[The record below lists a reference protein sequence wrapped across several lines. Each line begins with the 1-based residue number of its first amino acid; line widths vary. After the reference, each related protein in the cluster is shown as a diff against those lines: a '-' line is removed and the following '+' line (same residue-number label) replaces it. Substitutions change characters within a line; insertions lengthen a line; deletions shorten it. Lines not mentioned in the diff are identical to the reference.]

1 MGDRRNA
8 SKIIH
13 VERARH
19 SSLLNVR
26 AKSLFRFKL
35 MAFKVPH
42 NLRICTIN
50 IHCAFVS
57 SVVFTTKHRSS
68 SINSETSNTVRST
81 LAFAVPTST
90 ISLIVNNM
98 MVNIGR
104 LVNLNTL
111 SKKIESSSCL

>member
-26 AKSLFRFKL
+26 AKSLFRFIL

-42 NLRICTIN
+42 HLRICTIN

-57 SVVFTTKHRSS
+57 SVVFITKHRSNR
-68 SINSETSNTVRST
+68 INSEMSNTVRPT
-81 LAFAVPTST
+81 LAFAVPT
-90 ISLIVNNM
+90 ISLSVNNM

-111 SKKIESSSCL
+111 SNN